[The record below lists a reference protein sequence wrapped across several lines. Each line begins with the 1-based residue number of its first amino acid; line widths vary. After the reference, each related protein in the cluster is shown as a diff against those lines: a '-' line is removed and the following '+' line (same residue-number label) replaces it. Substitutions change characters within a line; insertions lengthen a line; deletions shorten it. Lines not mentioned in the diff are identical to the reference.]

1 MCCSLWK
8 LHTNKFYSQRTI
20 DFYTIGHRSIKEENS
35 SKSAF
40 QKNSTKQG
48 TWNTKP
54 FEISMT
60 YVFFAKNFL
69 DSKKKRFSKWTPS
82 RYLKE
87 QTSCLKFILKCHQ
100 KRTKSKPITS
110 LCKVFKWE
118 NQYFFTKPFDI
129 CVLLCC
135 CSIFCPFT
143 GPPDILLQPG
153 GLIEYKGKFQNSI
166 FTILVFKNSSR

>member
-1 MCCSLWK
+1 MCRSLWK

-69 DSKKKRFSKWTPS
+69 DSKKNVS
-82 RYLKE
+82 RNEHL
-87 QTSCLKFILKCHQ
+87 Q
-100 KRTKSKPITS
+100 
-110 LCKVFKWE
+110 
-118 NQYFFTKPFDI
+118 DI
-129 CVLLCC
+129 W
-135 CSIFCPFT
+135 
-143 GPPDILLQPG
+143 
-153 GLIEYKGKFQNSI
+153 KNKHRAWNS
-166 FTILVFKNSSR
+166 F